1 MVSHQDSETSFP
13 ESDIFGNGCCSSS
26 GPIAVSQLQRVVFV
40 HDDLGSLVST
50 ILEIKM
56 HHFASEKKMF
66 VLQLAFNL
74 SVYCTKL
81 RFLTIDLDLKF
92 WILCSSK
99 GISTPHVDINFKR
112 FVYMS
117 SDELL

>member
-13 ESDIFGNGCCSSS
+13 ESDIFGNGCCSS

-81 RFLTIDLDLKF
+81 RFLTKDLDFKF